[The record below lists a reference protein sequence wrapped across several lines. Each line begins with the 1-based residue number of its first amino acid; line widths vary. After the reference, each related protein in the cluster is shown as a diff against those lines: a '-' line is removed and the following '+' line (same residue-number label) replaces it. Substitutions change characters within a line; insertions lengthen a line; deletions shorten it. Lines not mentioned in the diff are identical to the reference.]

1 MSIYTVVF
9 WFYALIVAWMVT
21 VLGCRWVK
29 QVEERMSIEKN
40 PHARALQGEDEQPV
54 LDALTFPQ
62 ARTKLLDPNWKYT
75 KSEATDVKKTWD
87 KFRPLDPK

>member
-1 MSIYTVVF
+1 MNIYDYIFLFYSSISFVLF
-9 WFYALIVAWMVT
+9 GALCCAWWN
-21 VLGCRWVK
+21 RAHI
-29 QVEERMSIEKN
+29 EEKS
-40 PHARALQGEDEQPV
+40 PTRALQGEDEQPV

-62 ARTKLLDPNWKYT
+62 ARIGLLDPTWKYT